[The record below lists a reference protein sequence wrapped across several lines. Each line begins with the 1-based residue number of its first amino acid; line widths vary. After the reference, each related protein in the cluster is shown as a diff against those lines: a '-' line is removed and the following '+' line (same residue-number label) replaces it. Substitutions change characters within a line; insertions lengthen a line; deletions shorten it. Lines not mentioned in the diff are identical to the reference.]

1 MKFRQEFH
9 ISEPPATVWR
19 FIEQPLRVAECIPGV
34 ESAEALEDGRLS
46 VRATQKLGP
55 MSATFEA
62 KIRITERV
70 QEERLAF
77 SSTGKAVRGAIGNF
91 RSDNIVTLKANG
103 GGTDIVVE
111 GEAAL
116 AGVLGTVGNSI
127 VTKQAEKATAEF
139 AANLE
144 RALSGEAVPENAP
157 RSKTGAMAA
166 SPKAAPHQI
175 AQPPRDPWAKVA
187 AIFSVAATIIGVI
200 ILIKVFA

>member
-19 FIEQPLRVAECIPGV
+19 FFEQPLRVAECIPGV
-34 ESAEALEDGRLS
+34 ESAEALDDDRLS

-62 KIRITERV
+62 KIRITGRL
-70 QEERLAF
+70 QEERIAF

-103 GGTDIVVE
+103 DGTDIAVE

-127 VTKQAEKATAEF
+127 VTKQAKKVTAEF
-139 AANLE
+139 ARNLE
-144 RALSGEAVPENAP
+144 RALSGEAAPDQATRPETA
-157 RSKTGAMAA
+157 
-166 SPKAAPHQI
+166 AAPQ
-175 AQPPRDPWAKVA
+175 AAAPQPRDPWVKVA
-187 AIFSVAATIIGVI
+187 AIFSVAASVIGLI
-200 ILIKVFA
+200 ILIKIFA